1 MLGDFMSSGVWIIFP
16 IIGLIMMVLMM
27 FRRGGGFF
35 SRIFGRGGGFF
46 SRREEPRSRSHRSEI
61 QETETP
67 LSILKSRYARGD
79 ISKEEFEE
87 MKKDL

>member
-27 FRRGGGFF
+27 FR
-35 SRIFGRGGGFF
+35 RGGGFF